1 MPQVTD
7 GMFKLVIIGA
17 VFLVVWGAF
26 NALFIGE
33 QIGSGDNISYD
44 DILSAGWDI
53 FTQPELIFFNLMFG
67 AVFVVGLVIVV
78 REMLPV

>member
-7 GMFKLVIIGA
+7 GMFKFVIIGA
-17 VFLVVWGAF
+17 VFLVAWGAF

-33 QIGSGDNISYD
+33 QIGSDNISYD
-44 DILSAGWDI
+44 DILSASWDI
-53 FTQPELIFFNLMFG
+53 FTQPELLFFNLMFG